1 MTINSVNACNNLDPA
16 TALFRSLGDP
26 ARLSIIK
33 RMTDGEVRVADLT
46 AELDLAQSTV
56 SAHMSCLR
64 DCGLVVGRMDGR
76 KVYYSLA
83 RTELMDLLAQ
93 AEILL
98 AATGNAVSL
107 CPTHG
112 SDSFHPSLETESTR

>member
-1 MTINSVNACNNLDPA
+1 MTIKSDACTSLDPA

-33 RMTDGEVRVADLT
+33 RMANGEVRVADLT
-46 AELDLAQSTV
+46 SELDLAQSTV

-64 DCGLVVGRMDGR
+64 DCGLVIGRMDGR

-83 RTELMDLLAQ
+83 RPELMYLLAQ

-107 CPTHG
+107 CPTYG
-112 SDSFHPSLETESTR
+112 ADSFAPSLETETSR

>member
-1 MTINSVNACNNLDPA
+1 MTIIKNAECNELDPA

-33 RMTDGEVRVADLT
+33 RMADSEVRVADLT
-46 AELDLAQSTV
+46 KELGLAQSTV

-64 DCGLVVGRMDGR
+64 DCGLVTGRMDGR

-83 RTELMDLLAQ
+83 RPELMALLSH

-107 CPTHG
+107 CPTYG
-112 SDSFHPSLETESTR
+112 TDSLPMESQGAL

>member
-1 MTINSVNACNNLDPA
+1 MTINSVDACNSLDPA

-33 RMTDGEVRVADLT
+33 RLASGEVRVADLT
-46 AELDLAQSTV
+46 TELNLAQSTV

-64 DCGLVVGRMDGR
+64 DCGLVTGRMDGR

-83 RTELMDLLAQ
+83 RPELMDLLVQ
-93 AEILL
+93 AEVLL

-107 CPTHG
+107 CPAYGT
-112 SDSFHPSLETESTR
+112 DSFAASLETETAR

>member
-1 MTINSVNACNNLDPA
+1 MTINSVDACNSLDPA

-33 RMTDGEVRVADLT
+33 RMASGEVRVADLT
-46 AELDLAQSTV
+46 AELNLAQSTV

-64 DCGLVVGRMDGR
+64 DCGLVTGRMDGR

-83 RTELMDLLAQ
+83 RPELMDLLVQ
-93 AEILL
+93 AEVLL

-107 CPTHG
+107 CPTYG
-112 SDSFHPSLETESTR
+112 TDSFAASLETETAR